1 MHSRFTPFFTGFLF
15 VVYASASL
23 AAPRGPEQDDMALP
37 DFGALAQE
45 SNIAGTRGGAIDQP
59 LLRDTR
65 AEIALPGVERVDN
78 TPFIGKQ
85 PIEGKPDPRPQV
97 LPADPRGFAG
107 GKPNVLLRP
116 EVLPADPHQFAGGKP
131 DLGPQVLPADPQAFV
146 RNNKANA
153 LLRPQVLPRAV
164 VENNAGV
171 AEVRRVDAEDRPL
184 AVSAAIQKAIE
195 LPRPEQVQAHER
207 VDMQQVV
214 ERRVQKRDANWRRW
228 AQKNPPKCVFNCE
241 TKGEQL
247 ARNLGVDKD
256 VADLKAKSDSAKNA
270 AKKVSKLIK

>member
-23 AAPRGPEQDDMALP
+23 AASRALDDDMALP
-37 DFGALAQE
+37 DFGALARE
-45 SNIAGTRGGAIDQP
+45 SNNLGAPGGGGVP
-59 LLRDTR
+59 LLRDAR
-65 AEIALPGVERVDN
+65 AEIALPGVEHVEKA
-78 TPFIGKQ
+78 PLIAKQ

-107 GKPNVLLRP
+107 GKPNVLPRP

-146 RNNKANA
+146 RNNKANV
-153 LLRPQVLPRAV
+153 LLRPQVQPRAV

-171 AEVRRVDAEDRPL
+171 AEDRGVDAVNRPL
-184 AVSAAIQKAIE
+184 VRAAIKDAVA
-195 LPRPEQVQAHER
+195 LPRPVQAQLRER
-207 VDMQQVV
+207 VDMQPVV
-214 ERRVQKRDANWRRW
+214 QRNVQKRGANWQRW
-228 AQKNPPKCVFNCE
+228 AQKNPPKCVFDCG
-241 TKGEQL
+241 TKGDQL

-256 VADLKAKSDSAKNA
+256 VADLKAKSDSAQNA
-270 AKKVSKLIK
+270 AKKVSKLVK